1 MSQTLECAF
10 KLWQTLKVSA
20 KKIIKTVSL
29 LQKFQGILP
38 RISLIIIYK
47 SFARANLY
55 YGDIIYDLTFN
66 ESFHQ
71 RIESIQYNAAIA
83 ITGAVRGTSSEKLY
97 QEFYLESLRSRKWPR
112 KFCLFYK
119 IYNNK
124 WPSYLYSQ
132 FQTGWSY
139 ILHEAVK
146 SIIYPIS
153 KPGVTFL
160 EILFF
165 PSTITE
171 WNKLD
176 CYMRN
181 NDSLNVFKL
190 SLLKFVRPVAKSIL
204 K

>member
-1 MSQTLECAF
+1 MSQALECAF

-47 SFARANLY
+47 SFARPHLY

-83 ITGAVRGTSSEKLY
+83 ITGAIRGTSSEKLY
-97 QEFYLESLRSRKWPR
+97 QELYLESLRSRKWPR

-124 WPSYLYSQ
+124 SPSYL
-132 FQTGWSY
+132 
-139 ILHEAVK
+139 
-146 SIIYPIS
+146 
-153 KPGVTFL
+153 
-160 EILFF
+160 
-165 PSTITE
+165 
-171 WNKLD
+171 
-176 CYMRN
+176 
-181 NDSLNVFKL
+181 
-190 SLLKFVRPVAKSIL
+190 
-204 K
+204 